1 MVPNSGRNGKLKM
14 TQSRIWPRIWSAAAA
29 AAGLAGSALPALAQ
43 DSNEVLGV
51 PHDKGIGLQ
60 APATDL
66 AERMDFLH
74 NWILMPIITVITLF
88 VLALLLIVIVKF
100 RESKNPVPSKNTHN
114 TLLEVGWTIIPAL
127 ILVFIAVFSFPLL
140 YKQLEIPTP
149 GLTVRAIGHQ
159 WYWSYEYPDNGN
171 FTFDATMVEKD
182 QNPQHYLLDTDN
194 EVVLPVDTDIRIQ
207 ITATDV
213 IHSWTVP
220 AFGVKHDGVP
230 GRTNESWFNIKK
242 PGIYYGQCSELCGV
256 RHAYMPIKVRAVTK
270 EEYQAWVT
278 EAQQKFARVD
288 GSQPTQDVA
297 AAE

>member
-1 MVPNSGRNGKLKM
+1 MGKLKM

-29 AAGLAGSALPALAQ
+29 LGLALSAAPALAQ
-43 DSNEVLGV
+43 DSNEVLGA
-51 PHDKGIGLQ
+51 PHPGGIGLQ

-114 TLLEVGWTIIPAL
+114 TGLEVAWTILPAL
-127 ILVFIAVFSFPLL
+127 ILVGIAVFSFPLL
-140 YKQLEIPTP
+140 YRQLTIPEP
-149 GLTVRAIGHQ
+149 ELTVRAIGHQ

-171 FTFDATMVEKD
+171 FTFDARMIRKD
-182 QNPQHYLLDTDN
+182 ELQQGQLYLLDTDN
-194 EVVLPVDTDIRIQ
+194 EVVLPVDTNIRIQ
-207 ITATDV
+207 ITGFDV
-213 IHSWTVP
+213 IHAWTVP
-220 AFGVKHDGVP
+220 AFGVKHDAVP

-256 RHAYMPIKVRAVTK
+256 EHAYMPIKVRAVSK

-278 EAQQKFARVD
+278 EAQQKFATVD
-288 GSQPTQDVA
+288 GSEPTQDVA